1 VNDASGAPTGNLLEV
16 FDLVKQFP
24 VRQGLLGQRG
34 VVHALDG
41 VSFTL
46 RGSETL
52 AVVGE
57 SGCGKSTLARCV
69 LRLLT
74 PTAGRI
80 LFEGEDITTTPAR
93 QLRALRRDTAMVFQD
108 PYGSLNP
115 RMRVGSIVGEPLRV
129 NGFGSRDEVDR
140 RVRELLAQVGLNV
153 EHFNRF
159 PHEFSGGQRQR
170 IGIARALALRPKV
183 VVCDEPVSAL
193 DLSAQAQILNLLADL
208 RDELGLAYLF
218 ITHNLDIVKRFCDR
232 VLVMYLGAVVEEA
245 TVTELFA
252 RPRHPYTAAL
262 LSATPVPNPR
272 VARARERT
280 PLAGD
285 PPSPLEPPAGC
296 RFHPRCPRAQERC
309 RVEPPRLAATD
320 RAHRYACHFPL
331 EQDAV

>member
-1 VNDASGAPTGNLLEV
+1 
-16 FDLVKQFP
+16 
-24 VRQGLLGQRG
+24 
-34 VVHALDG
+34 
-41 VSFTL
+41 
-46 RGSETL
+46 
-52 AVVGE
+52 
-57 SGCGKSTLARCV
+57 V